1 MKGKP
6 KTDNSL
12 RERNAMED
20 TLSGFKPVPNRS
32 DHLCFGCG
40 PRNPY
45 GLKMKFYSD
54 EKVVVSW
61 VTVPEHLCGWDNL
74 VHGGVITT
82 ILDEI
87 MSWSAIYLL
96 KRFILTKSIRVD
108 FLKPLCVGQRLRAEG
123 SVESVAGGREAS
135 VTGVI
140 CDPDGRPCARSQG
153 TFAIMAPRVAG
164 RMGIM
169 DQKRLQEFA
178 GLLGIVEQEAP
189 ATAAA
194 TNRRGR

>member
-1 MKGKP
+1 MAPPINDP
-6 KTDNSL
+6 KETPMDDIPPG
-12 RERNAMED
+12 MQ
-20 TLSGFKPVPNRS
+20 PVPNRS

-54 EKVVVSW
+54 EKLVVSW

-140 CDPDGRPCARSQG
+140 CDPEGRPCARSQG
-153 TFAIMAPRVAG
+153 IFAIMAPRVAG
-164 RMGIM
+164 RLGIM
-169 DQKRLQEFA
+169 DPRGVQEFA
-178 GLLGIVEQEAP
+178 GLLGIVEKETP
-189 ATAAA
+189 TPAAA
-194 TNRRGR
+194 ANRRGR

>member
-1 MKGKP
+1 MKDIP
-6 KTDNSL
+6 
-12 RERNAMED
+12 
-20 TLSGFKPVPNRS
+20 SGMKPVPNRS

-40 PRNPY
+40 PVNPY

-96 KRFILTKSIRVD
+96 KRFILTKSISVD
-108 FLKPLCVGQRLRAEG
+108 FLKPLCVGDRLKAEG
-123 SVESVAGGREAS
+123 CLQSAEGGREARM
-135 VTGVI
+135 TGVI
-140 CDPDGRPCARSQG
+140 YDPDGRPCARSRG
-153 TFAIMAPRVAG
+153 TFAIMAPRLAG
-164 RMGIM
+164 RLGIM
-169 DQKRLQEFA
+169 DPDRLQEFA
-178 GLLGIVEQEAP
+178 GLLGIVDQEAP
-189 ATAAA
+189 TAAA
-194 TNRRGR
+194 ANQKGR

>member
-1 MKGKP
+1 MAPPTNDPKETPMDKIPPGMKP
-6 KTDNSL
+6 I
-12 RERNAMED
+12 
-20 TLSGFKPVPNRS
+20 PNRS

-54 EKVVVSW
+54 EKLVVSW

-108 FLKPLCVGQRLRAEG
+108 FLKPLCVGQRLMAEG

-140 CDPDGRPCARSQG
+140 CDPEGRPCARSRG

-164 RMGIM
+164 RLGIM
-169 DQKRLQEFA
+169 DPRGLQEFA
-178 GLLGIVEQEAP
+178 GLLGIVDKETP
-189 ATAAA
+189 TAAA
-194 TNRRGR
+194 AANRRGR

>member
-1 MKGKP
+1 METTTTAPKEKP
-6 KTDNSL
+6 MDNIP
-12 RERNAMED
+12 
-20 TLSGFKPVPNRS
+20 SGMKPVPNRS

-123 SVESVAGGREAS
+123 SVQSVADGREAS
-135 VTGVI
+135 VAGVI
-140 CDPDGRPCARSQG
+140 CDPEGRPCARSQG

-164 RMGIM
+164 RLGIM
-169 DQKRLQEFA
+169 DQRRLQEFA
-178 GLLGIVEQEAP
+178 GLLGIVDGQAP
-189 ATAAA
+189 AAA
-194 TNRRGR
+194 NRRGR